1 MRLFQSIFF
10 YLLCFSCLLSN
21 NSKHV
26 LNQHEEP
33 IEIHIIEQ
41 NKDYIIINY
50 KINNYSISNYNYN
63 DELFHTVSIEGEP
76 NYLIAGFPDLP
87 HINRSLIIPD
97 YFSGSISIIDVQFI
111 ELENINVI
119 PSKGN
124 IKRTIDISSVPY
136 IKGDIY
142 KENTYFPSNIIELK
156 EPYILRDFR
165 GQVLQVNPF
174 SFNAAMQRLKVYTDI
189 TVRIDFNGLNSINQY
204 MNRNSSKKMV
214 YDFDNLYN
222 NHFLNY
228 ATYQTRYTPL
238 QEDGEMLVIC
248 YDSFCDETQPFVDWK
263 NQKGIKTTLVPKS
276 QAGTTVSSIKS
287 YVSNFYNSHDLTYL
301 LLVGDKSQI
310 PTQDSGGYWGGES
323 DINYAYISGNDSYP
337 EFFVGRFSCQNSS
350 HINTEVERSIEYERS
365 PQLNGDWYTNGLMI
379 ASNEGA
385 GSGHDGGESDWQH
398 ARNMRSDLMNYYY
411 TDVEEMYDASHGGQ
425 DNNGNPSDSMVRNA
439 INGGLGIIHYTGHGD
454 TDVWVTSNFNTGDVN
469 ALTNQ
474 NELPFICTVGCK
486 SGDFGGTCLGETFTY
501 ATNGGEPSG
510 AIATFMSTIYQSWAP
525 PMEAQDE
532 MVDILVENYSNNRK
546 YTFGGISWNGCLKM
560 NDAYGSDGYLE
571 TNHWTLFGDPS
582 IALRTKAPDI
592 LSVSH
597 SGTIASDEQAYEV
610 IINDAYDNVLASL
623 SYEGIYLGSTYAEGN
638 AAVILLEQDISSYTE
653 LTLTVTGYNTTSI
666 IESVLVGSGC
676 AQDVFGDIN
685 GDSILNIL
693 DIIIL
698 VNIIL
703 GIDVEDDCQVELS
716 DVNEDGILNILD
728 IVIVVN
734 AILGN

>member
-1 MRLFQSIFF
+1 MRLFKSMIF
-10 YLLCFSCLLSN
+10 YLVCFSYLLSGN
-21 NSKHV
+21 NHHAF
-26 LNQHEEP
+26 NQNEDP

-41 NKDYIIINY
+41 NQDYVIINY
-50 KINNYSISNYNYN
+50 KINDYTISDYNYGN
-63 DELFHTVSIEGEP
+63 ELFHTVSIDGEP
-76 NYLIAGFPDLP
+76 NYLISGFPDLP

-97 YFSGSISIIDVQFI
+97 YFSGNLSIIDVQFI

-124 IKRTIDISSVPY
+124 ITRNIDISLIPY
-136 IKGDIY
+136 VKGDIY
-142 KENTYFPSNIIELK
+142 QQNIYFPSNIVELK
-156 EPYILRDFR
+156 DPYILRDFR
-165 GQVLQVNPF
+165 GQVLQINPF
-174 SFNAAMQRLKVYTDI
+174 LFNPLIKRLQIYTDI

-204 MNRNSSKKMV
+204 TDRNISKKMV
-214 YDFDNLYN
+214 YDFDNLYKS
-222 NHFLNY
+222 HFLNY
-228 ATYQTRYTPL
+228 DSYQTRYTPL
-238 QEDGEMLVIC
+238 EEDGEMLVIC
-248 YDSFCDETQPFVDWK
+248 YDSFCDEVQPLVDWK
-263 NQKGIKTTLVPKS
+263 NQKGIKTTLIPKS
-276 QAGTTVSSIKS
+276 QAGTTVSSIKN
-287 YVSNFYNSHDLTYL
+287 YIANFYNTHDLTYV
-301 LLVGDKSQI
+301 LLVGDKNQI
-310 PTQDSGGYWGGES
+310 PSQETGGGWSSGES
-323 DINYAYISGNDSYP
+323 DVYYAYLSGNDSYP
-337 EFFVGRFSCQNSS
+337 EFFIGRFSAQNPA
-350 HINTEVERSIEYERS
+350 HVNTEVERSIEYEKS
-365 PQLNGDWYTNGLMI
+365 PNINGDWYTKGLMI

-385 GSGHDGGESDWQH
+385 GAGHDGGESDWQH
-398 ARNMRSDLMNYYY
+398 ARNMRSDLMDYYY
-411 TDVEEMYDASHGGQ
+411 TDIDEMYDSSHGGE

-501 ATNGGEPSG
+501 ATNGGEPTG

-560 NDAYGSDGYLE
+560 NDAYGSDGDAE
-571 TNHWTLFGDPS
+571 TDHWTLFGDPS
-582 IALRTKAPDI
+582 IALRTKTPDI
-592 LSVSH
+592 LSISH
-597 SGTIASDEQAYEV
+597 GGTIAPEEQAYEV
-610 IINDAYDNVLASL
+610 IINDIYDNVLASL
-623 SYEGIYLGSTYAEGN
+623 SYQGIYLGSGYAEGN
-638 AAVILLEQDISSYTE
+638 AAVILLEEDISSYDE
-653 LTLTVTGYNTTSI
+653 ITLTVTGYNTTTVV
-666 IESVLVGSGC
+666 ESVLVGGC
-676 AQDVFGDIN
+676 NQDIFGDIN

-716 DVNEDGILNILD
+716 DVNQDGILNILD

-734 AILGN
+734 TILGN